1 MCDLYKW
8 LCLDIDNKK
17 EGRFKVSTSPTFN
30 INFFKHN
37 KIHDNEMT
45 REREYM
51 LYLTPDEVSI
61 IFKL

>member
-17 EGRFKVSTSPTFN
+17 PGKVNVSISPTFN
-30 INFFKHN
+30 IDFFKNN
-37 KIHDNEMT
+37 KIHDNEMK

-51 LYLTPDEVSI
+51 LYLTPDEISI
-61 IFKL
+61 IFNL